1 MIGDIYC
8 RPRVLQFLPVR
19 IDKFGSHDSSDNG
32 TDHLTTKITD
42 PDSQGTEGKSQDHQ
56 RHT

>member
-1 MIGDIYC
+1 MIGDIY
-8 RPRVLQFLPVR
+8 RRSRVLQFMTVR
-19 IDKFGSHDSSDNG
+19 IDKFCSHYSSDNG
-32 TDHLTTKITD
+32 TDHLATKVTD